1 MRLPPYTWTVL
12 TILTMVGALVVA
24 LRPRPVAVETAPV
37 TRGAFE
43 QTIDEDGK
51 TRVRQRYTVSAPVA
65 GTLQRIQLQAGDR
78 VTQGMPVATLAP
90 SAPPLLDVRAERELT
105 ERVAA
110 AEATQKRATAQVAR
124 AQAVRDQAQTDVQRT
139 RQLADRGLV
148 SRSQLEQ
155 ADLAFTT
162 ASRELEAARQAEQAA
177 QHDVAVA
184 RAALWQLRGAVA
196 GVQEAQKLWQITSPV
211 QGHVL
216 RVLQESEGIV
226 AAGTP
231 LLELANATDLEVV
244 VDVLSTDA
252 VQIHPGTPVRI
263 ERWGLDQPLAGRVRV
278 IEPGAFTKVSA
289 LGVEEQRVN
298 VIIDLVSPST
308 QWQTLGDNYRIDARI
323 LVYSHDHA
331 LKVPTSALFRD
342 HQQWMV
348 FVINDG
354 RAQQRTVQL
363 GRRNAVEAVVD
374 TGVTEGDQVI
384 VYPSDA
390 VRDGIRVRP
399 Q

>member
-12 TILTMVGALVVA
+12 ILLSVLGTLVVA
-24 LRPRPVAVETAPV
+24 FMPRPVSVETAPV

-65 GTLQRIQLQAGDR
+65 GTLQRIQLKAGDR
-78 VTQGMPVATLAP
+78 VTQGMLLATLAP
-90 SAPPLLDVRAERELT
+90 SAPPLLDLRAERELT

-110 AEATQKRATAQVAR
+110 TQATQRRATAQVAR

-184 RAALWQLRGAVA
+184 QAALWQLRGAVA
-196 GVQEAQKLWQITSPV
+196 GAPEAQKLWQITSPV

-216 RVLQESEGIV
+216 RVLQESAGVV

-231 LLELANATDLEVV
+231 LLEIANAADLEVV
-244 VDVLSTDA
+244 VDVLTTDA
-252 VQIHPGTPVRI
+252 VQMHPGTPVRI
-263 ERWGLDQPLAGRVRV
+263 ERWGLDQPLAGRVRL

-298 VIIDLVSPST
+298 VIIDLVSPFT
-308 QWQTLGDNYRIDARI
+308 EWQTLGDNYRIDARI
-323 LVYSHDHA
+323 LVYSRDGV
-331 LKVPTSALFRD
+331 LKVPTSALFRE

-348 FVINDG
+348 FVVNDARVHR
-354 RAQQRTVQL
+354 RAVQL
-363 GRRNAVEAVVD
+363 GRRNAVAAVVEA
-374 TGVTEGDQVI
+374 GLVEGDQVI

-390 VRDGIRVRP
+390 VRDGIRVKR

>member
-12 TILTMVGALVVA
+12 IILTVLGALVVA
-24 LRPRPVAVETAPV
+24 FMPRPVSVETAPV
-37 TRGAFE
+37 RRGAFE

-51 TRVRQRYTVSAPVA
+51 TRVRQRYTVSVPVA
-65 GTLQRIQLQAGDR
+65 GTLQRIQLKAGDR
-78 VTQGMPVATLAP
+78 VTQGMLVATLAP

-110 AEATQKRATAQVAR
+110 AQATQRRATAQVAR

-148 SRSQLEQ
+148 SHSQLEQ

-162 ASRELEAARQAEQAA
+162 AGRELEATRQVEQAA

-184 RAALWQLRGAVA
+184 QAALWQLRGAVA
-196 GVQEAQKLWQITSPV
+196 GAQEAQKLWQITSPV

-216 RVLQESEGIV
+216 RVLQESEGVV

-231 LLELANATDLEVV
+231 LLEIANAADLEVV
-244 VDVLSTDA
+244 VDVLTTDA
-252 VQIHPGTPVRI
+252 VQMHPGTPVRI
-263 ERWGLDQPLAGRVRV
+263 ERWGLDQTLAGRVRL

-298 VIIDLVSPST
+298 VIIDLISPFT
-308 QWQTLGDNYRIDARI
+308 EWQTLGDNYRIDARI
-323 LVYSHDHA
+323 LVYSRDNV
-331 LKVPTSALFRD
+331 LKVPTSALFRE

-348 FVINDG
+348 FVVNDDRVHR
-354 RAQQRTVQL
+354 RAVQL
-363 GRRNAVEAVVD
+363 GRRNAVEAVVEA
-374 TGVTEGDQVI
+374 GVAEGEQVI

-390 VRDGIRVRP
+390 VRDGIRVKR

>member
-12 TILTMVGALVVA
+12 ATLAVLGALVIA
-24 LRPRPVAVETAPV
+24 FRPHPVAVETALV

-65 GTLQRIQLQAGDR
+65 GMLQRIQLKAGDR
-78 VTQGMPVATLAP
+78 VTQGLLLATIAP
-90 SAPPLLDVRAERELT
+90 SAPPLLDVRAEHELT
-105 ERVAA
+105 ERVGAT
-110 AEATQKRATAQVAR
+110 EATQRRATAAVAR
-124 AQAVRDQAQTDVQRT
+124 AQAVRDQAQADVQRT
-139 RQLADRGLV
+139 RHLADRGLV
-148 SRSQLEQ
+148 SQSQLEQ
-155 ADLAFTT
+155 ADLAFIT

-177 QHDVAVA
+177 RYDVAVA
-184 RAALWQLRGAVA
+184 RAALLHLRGGAA
-196 GVQEAQKLWQITSPV
+196 GAPEAQKLWQIVSPM

-216 RVLQESEGIV
+216 RVLLESAGVV

-231 LLELANATDLEVV
+231 LLELGDAADLEVV
-244 VDVLSTDA
+244 VDVLTTDA
-252 VQIHPGTPVRI
+252 VQIPPGTPVRI
-263 ERWGLDQPLAGRVRV
+263 ERWGVDQPLEGRVRV

-298 VIIDLVSPST
+298 VIIDLISPFT
-308 QWQTLGDNYRIDARI
+308 QWHMLGDNYRVDARI
-323 LVYSHDHA
+323 LVYSHDQA
-331 LKVPTSALFRD
+331 LKVPTSALFRE

-348 FVINDG
+348 FVVHAG
-354 RAQQRTVQL
+354 RALKRAVQV

-374 TGVTEGDQVI
+374 TGVAEHDQVI

-390 VRDGIRVRP
+390 VRDGVRVTPR
-399 Q
+399 

>member
-1 MRLPPYTWTVL
+1 MRLPPYTWPVL
-12 TILTMVGALVVA
+12 TTLTMIGALVVA
-24 LRPRPVAVETAPV
+24 FMPRPIAVETAPV
-37 TRGAFE
+37 TRGAFQ

-65 GTLQRIQLQAGDR
+65 GMLQRLQRKAGDR
-78 VTQGMPVATLAP
+78 VTQGMLLATIAP
-90 SAPPLLDVRAERELT
+90 SAPALLDVRAEHELT
-105 ERVAA
+105 ERVGA
-110 AEATQKRATAQVAR
+110 AEATQRRATAEVAR
-124 AQAVRDQAQTDVQRT
+124 AQAIRDQARADVQRT

-162 ASRELEAARQAEQAA
+162 ASRALEAAQQAEHAA

-184 RAALWQLRGAVA
+184 RAALWQLQGEVA
-196 GVQEAQKLWQITSPV
+196 GSQKTQKLWQIASPI

-216 RVLQESEGIV
+216 RVLQESAGVV

-231 LLELANATDLEVV
+231 LLELADAADLEVV
-244 VDVLSTDA
+244 VDVLTTDA
-252 VQIHPGTPVRI
+252 VQMRPGTPVRI
-263 ERWGLDQPLAGRVRV
+263 EQWGLDQPLEGRVRV

-298 VIIDLVSPST
+298 VIIDIVSPFT

-323 LVYSHDHA
+323 LVYSRDNA
-331 LKVPTSALFRD
+331 LKVTTSALFRE

-348 FVINDG
+348 LVVNNG
-354 RAQQRTVQL
+354 RAQKRAVQV
-363 GRRNAVEAVVD
+363 GRRNAVEAVVE
-374 TGVTEGDQVI
+374 TGVAEDDQVI
-384 VYPSDA
+384 IYPSDA
-390 VRDGIRVRP
+390 VRDGIRVKRR
-399 Q
+399 